1 MKRPIA
7 TIWVTSHFTRQY
19 RRLPANIQATAQA
32 REILFRAD
40 AFDPRLHTHKL
51 SGRMEGLWAFSVT
64 HDIRIVFEFLAG
76 DEVLFHSIG
85 SHDVVYE

>member
-1 MKRPIA
+1 
-7 TIWVTSHFTRQY
+7 
-19 RRLPANIQATAQA
+19 
-32 REILFRAD
+32 
-40 AFDPRLHTHKL
+40 
-51 SGRMEGLWAFSVT
+51 MEGLWAFSVT